1 MNLHISCFLNGE
13 DTCPHASFTKP
24 IIEAMAGADL
34 IILTSPVYAM
44 DVSGQM
50 KALLDHLCF
59 MWMSHRP
66 DLRMFDKVGVTVST
80 TAGAGLGHAAKTL
93 KNCLVFLGVKR
104 VFPFK
109 FPVSASKWS
118 EVTEKRKVKINK
130 KNAALAK
137 KIARAVRKRE
147 ESPDP
152 LFRSFL
158 FMIMKDMMK
167 KNTWNERDR
176 KHWED
181 RGWLG
186 GKS

>member
-1 MNLHISCFLNGE
+1 MFIAAKYPSKTRRQFFADGRSRYGNYTVGGVVNLHISCFLNGE

-104 VFPFK
+104 VFPFNSRYRPQSGARLPK
-109 FPVSASKWS
+109 KERSK
-118 EVTEKRKVKINK
+118 
-130 KNAALAK
+130 
-137 KIARAVRKRE
+137 
-147 ESPDP
+147 
-152 LFRSFL
+152 
-158 FMIMKDMMK
+158 
-167 KNTWNERDR
+167 
-176 KHWED
+176 
-181 RGWLG
+181 
-186 GKS
+186 